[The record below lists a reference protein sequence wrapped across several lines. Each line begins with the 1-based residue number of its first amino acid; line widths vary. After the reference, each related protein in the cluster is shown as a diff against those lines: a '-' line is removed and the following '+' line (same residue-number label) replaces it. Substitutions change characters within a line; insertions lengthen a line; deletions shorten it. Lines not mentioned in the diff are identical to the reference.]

1 LGGAHGGKG
10 SDYANLKKVMAAIST
25 NDADLVLNVRNPFS
39 TDMDGQS
46 HDQGCDATVRLLSAD
61 RNYQNAAR
69 CSAAALAS
77 DLNLRDAN
85 LAGLAILSPFMRQTT
100 ATVVQDPQLF
110 FL

>member
-1 LGGAHGGKG
+1 
-10 SDYANLKKVMAAIST
+10 MAATSST

-46 HDQGCDATVRLLSAD
+46 HDYDQGCDATVRLLSAD

-100 ATVVQDPQLF
+100 ATVVQDPQLL